1 MARRSFS
8 VLIVALVC
16 SCCGARALLPKG
28 SSGRVVRGRKHDLKT
43 APVWCRARGGAI
55 VAADESNSE
64 SSDSDAGEETGD
76 GGMSDTEYVSEQS
89 AEDAEDN
96 LFSSSSSSSSSKAK
110 SSKPTAAAAA
120 AASSDAAVAQPF
132 PVQGLF
138 HLAKQMAV
146 SFLAMNLV
154 KRLEPSNSEHVRI
167 ARIIYTVYLV
177 VYHAVLMW
185 LRLKI
190 VREND
195 LTEIIVPPAPQ
206 LSKMLSRASAPGD
219 SSSSSA
225 AAASPLGGAGLQ
237 DMLSKLMVR
246 KTTVKSFD
254 LKLVDSMRTSLV
266 ATSLFMCL
274 LHLKMGMIKPIILGS
289 ALGVWQLTEN
299 PLFKVHVLRM
309 KAEGKLARPFVADQ
323 SLQEW
328 MKTASESAQAKATE
342 AAKTAA
348 AETATADDSSSTSS
362 DTAAD
367 DGSSSKAAF
376 VGVQDLGKSSQTNS
390 SSAGKQLDDADA
402 ASESSSASGETS
414 E

>member
-1 MARRSFS
+1 VKLINTMARRSFG

-16 SCCGARALLPKG
+16 SICGARTLLPKP
-28 SSGRVVRGRKHDLKT
+28 SSSRAVRGQNHDSKT

-55 VAADESNSE
+55 VAADGSSGE
-64 SSDSDAGEETGD
+64 SSESDAGEETGD
-76 GGMSDTEYVSEQS
+76 GGLSDTEYISEQS
-89 AEDAEDN
+89 AEDADAADD
-96 LFSSSSSSSSSKAK
+96 SSSSSSSSKAE
-110 SSKPTAAAAA
+110 SSKSTAAAG
-120 AASSDAAVAQPF
+120 SEAAVAQPF

-195 LTEIIVPPAPQ
+195 LTEITVPPSPQ
-206 LSKMLSRASAPGD
+206 LAKMLSKASASGD
-219 SSSSSA
+219 NSSSA
-225 AAASPLGGAGLQ
+225 PASPLGGAGLQ
-237 DMLSKLMVR
+237 DMLSKFMVR

-328 MKTASESAQAKATE
+328 MKTASEGAQAKANE
-342 AAKTAA
+342 AAKAAAA
-348 AETATADDSSSTSS
+348 AETDDDDSSSSAADTSS
-362 DTAAD
+362 SSTAAD
-367 DGSSSKAAF
+367 GSGTAAF
-376 VGVQDLGKSSQTNS
+376 VGIEDLGNSQHGS
-390 SSAGKQLDDADA
+390 
-402 ASESSSASGETS
+402 SSSASTSDAADESSSEDGDTS

>member
-28 SSGRVVRGRKHDLKT
+28 SSGRVVRGRKLDLKT

-89 AEDAEDN
+89 AEDAEDD
-96 LFSSSSSSSSSKAK
+96 LSSSSSSSSSNAK
-110 SSKPTAAAAA
+110 SGKPTTAAAAA
-120 AASSDAAVAQPF
+120 GTEAAAAQPF

-328 MKTASESAQAKATE
+328 MKTASEGAQAKATE
-342 AAKTAA
+342 AAKAA
-348 AETATADDSSSTSS
+348 ASETATADDSSSTSS
-362 DTAAD
+362 DTAD
-367 DGSSSKAAF
+367 DTSSSGKAAF
-376 VGVQDLGKSSQTNS
+376 VGVQDLGKSSQS
-390 SSAGKQLDDADA
+390 SSSSGATKQLDDADA
-402 ASESSSASGETS
+402 ASESSSASGDTS